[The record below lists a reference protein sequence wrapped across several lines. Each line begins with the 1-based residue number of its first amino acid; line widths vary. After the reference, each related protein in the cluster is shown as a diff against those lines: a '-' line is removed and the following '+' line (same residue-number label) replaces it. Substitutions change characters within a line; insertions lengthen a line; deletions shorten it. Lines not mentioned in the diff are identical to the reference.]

1 MERGV
6 GMASSNPLG
15 GSNFRESLPI
25 GIKFY
30 PAITVLSPGSGYGNI
45 LIKLSDS
52 KLWMRKVEEVL
63 AVNFGSIEN
72 YYKTTLDKESHC
84 NKKVTVTV
92 LHSQKIPILID
103 I

>member
-1 MERGV
+1 
-6 GMASSNPLG
+6 
-15 GSNFRESLPI
+15 
-25 GIKFY
+25 
-30 PAITVLSPGSGYGNI
+30 
-45 LIKLSDS
+45 
-52 KLWMRKVEEVL
+52 MRKVEEVL